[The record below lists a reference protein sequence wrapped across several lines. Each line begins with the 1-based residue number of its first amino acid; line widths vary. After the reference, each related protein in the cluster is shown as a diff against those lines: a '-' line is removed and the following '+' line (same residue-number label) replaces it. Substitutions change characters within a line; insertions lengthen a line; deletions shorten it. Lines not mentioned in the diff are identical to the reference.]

1 MAEIWKS
8 LPSWMRNVV
17 VPILVLI
24 LAINIL
30 GMVLG
35 VVSAIIWFAFKVLIV
50 VGIAAAVVILV
61 KKAAKG

>member
-8 LPSWMRNVV
+8 LPGWVRNIV

-24 LAINIL
+24 IAFNVIGI
-30 GMVLG
+30 VFS
-35 VVSAIIWFAFKVLIV
+35 VVSSLVWFAVKALVV

>member
-1 MAEIWKS
+1 MAQIWKS
-8 LPSWMRNVV
+8 LPSWMRNIV

-24 LAINIL
+24 LAFNVL

-35 VVSAIIWFAFKVLIV
+35 VVSALIWFVFKILIV

>member
-8 LPSWMRNVV
+8 LPSWVRNIV

-24 LAINIL
+24 IAIN
-30 GMVLG
+30 VVG
-35 VVSAIIWFAFKVLIV
+35 VVFSVISSLVWFAVKALVV
-50 VGIAAAVVILV
+50 VGIAAAVVVLV

>member
-24 LAINIL
+24 LAFNIL

>member
-24 LAINIL
+24 LAINLL

-35 VVSAIIWFAFKVLIV
+35 VVSAIIWFAFKALIV